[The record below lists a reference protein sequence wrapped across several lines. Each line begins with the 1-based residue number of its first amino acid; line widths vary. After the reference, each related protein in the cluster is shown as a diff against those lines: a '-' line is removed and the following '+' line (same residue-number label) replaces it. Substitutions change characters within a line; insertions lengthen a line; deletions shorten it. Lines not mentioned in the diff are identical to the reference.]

1 MGIFDVFKKGNSKDD
16 DKSKKSSGKFMPENK
31 LPVEERFMANFI
43 ENGGKF
49 IYCENNEDVLDAFDN
64 ILIENDWYEQAAF
77 CNDKLLK
84 EKFSGFNL
92 DFGKNHEAP
101 LYVGGCEYLVANN
114 GAILVTSNQ
123 LKEKKL
129 SELPDNFIILAGT
142 SQLIEDI
149 SEGLR
154 RIKSKSKTGIPSNIT
169 TIKHFGD
176 QKSDDFLSYGST
188 TKNLYLLLLEDL

>member
-1 MGIFDVFKKGNSKDD
+1 
-16 DKSKKSSGKFMPENK
+16 
-31 LPVEERFMANFI
+31 
-43 ENGGKF
+43 
-49 IYCENNEDVLDAFDN
+49 VLEAFDN
-64 ILIENDWYEQAAF
+64 ILLENDWYEQEVY
-77 CNDKLLK
+77 CKDEQLK
-84 EKFSGFNL
+84 QKFSGFNL
-92 DFGKNHEAP
+92 NFGTNQTSPFYLGA
-101 LYVGGCEYLVANN
+101 CESLVANN

-142 SQLIEDI
+142 SQLVEDI

-154 RIKSKSKTGIPSNIT
+154 RIKSKSETGIPSNIT

-176 QKSDDFLSYGST
+176 HKSDDFLSYGST